1 MMYGAMRWPSA
12 RPASV
17 AYRKCHPS
25 LTRESAYSAAAAA
38 KLPNVRV
45 GISGGAVVVVIV
57 NDTSLPNASASTPN
71 EAAHAAAWAEEYSG
85 NGGVGRNGSQR
96 ASATV
101 FWLPSVSAARI
112 AVYGREPVHR
122 SERVHLARLRP
133 RGTRPRR
140 ALRSVRAPR
149 ADPCSRTARRRSFD
163 VTPLTGRPV
172 TLVNGD

>member
-1 MMYGAMRWPSA
+1 MGNSRHMSCPCGQRQSLTNVRAYLSLASRSALGCSACFMMYRAMRWPSA

-25 LTRESAYSAAAAA
+25 LTRESAHSAAAAA

-57 NDTSLPNASASTPN
+57 NDTSRPNASASTPN

-96 ASATV
+96 GSETV

-112 AVYGREPVHR
+112 AVYGRQWSYEYFASQV
-122 SERVHLARLRP
+122 A
-133 RGTRPRR
+133 T
-140 ALRSVRAPR
+140 
-149 ADPCSRTARRRSFD
+149 
-163 VTPLTGRPV
+163 
-172 TLVNGD
+172 